1 MMAIVK
7 NKQNVPARV
16 ERIESALLVFY
27 SGFSDKAGKTH
38 SSVQQRRDGLK
49 RNPFIFEMAFM
60 RCIARKKGKALGQS
74 RKLKKFV

>member
-1 MMAIVK
+1 MSKRCQK
-7 NKQNVPARV
+7 NRGKMF
-16 ERIESALLVFY
+16 SMY

-60 RCIARKKGKALGQS
+60 RCIPRKKGKALGQS